1 MTGGSHKGV
10 NIWASPRADRPPAQ
24 CGPSAR
30 RLLQFTSQSFIGR
43 HMPLSSSIVVGIC
56 PVTDAWINILLKGGS
71 MSLEMGASAPL
82 PMDASKLVATSN
94 NL

>member
-1 MTGGSHKGV
+1 MHNLSFRRKKHVAALLDQLSSELPEAVQPKGV
-10 NIWASPRADRPPAQ
+10 
-24 CGPSAR
+24 
-30 RLLQFTSQSFIGR
+30 FTSQSF
-43 HMPLSSSIVVGIC
+43 VVGIC

>member
-1 MTGGSHKGV
+1 MHNLSFRRKKHVAALLDQLSSELPEAVQPKGV
-10 NIWASPRADRPPAQ
+10 
-24 CGPSAR
+24 
-30 RLLQFTSQSFIGR
+30 FTSQSFIGR

-56 PVTDAWINILLKGGS
+56 PVTDARINILLKGGS